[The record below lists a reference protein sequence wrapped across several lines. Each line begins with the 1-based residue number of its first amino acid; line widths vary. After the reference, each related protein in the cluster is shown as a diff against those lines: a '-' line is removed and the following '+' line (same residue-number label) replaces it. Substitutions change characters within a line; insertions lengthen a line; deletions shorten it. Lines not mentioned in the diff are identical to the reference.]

1 MIDLEKYYDEY
12 EYLYDE
18 EPVRRKPKAS
28 KESEGS
34 SKKKKKN
41 FKRGGKQELWD
52 EYLDNSEEDFG
63 KEIMKD
69 IYKEK
74 AAQKALEKK
83 EEKKEEKKKSFDGPN
98 THLIRGVQINYDN
111 VISIARV
118 ENMYNGNKTFGIKFI
133 FKSKDN
139 GAFRIIWFG
148 QDETQRNELFAQET
162 KFWAS
167 LKLKH

>member
-74 AAQKALEKK
+74 AVQKAL
-83 EEKKEEKKKSFDGPN
+83 EKKEEKKKSFDGPN

-148 QDETQRNELFAQET
+148 QDENQRNELFAQET